1 MNRIRLDKY
10 LANTTGESRTK
21 VKEMIKSGRVK
32 VNGVT
37 ASGAE
42 DKIDSDSDEVTLDSK
57 PVVFEKYRYFM
68 FNKPAGC
75 VSATRDKLSDTV
87 LDFLKAE
94 NTAELF
100 PVGRLDKDSEGLLLI
115 TNDGA
120 LAHELLSP
128 KAHVDKVYFVKLDK
142 VLKDEDRAKI
152 EDCIDIG
159 DEKPCLPAKVETN
172 GEKEAF
178 ITINEGRFHQV
189 KRMFAA
195 VGYEVLYL
203 KRISMGTLKL
213 DDGLKPGEYRKLS
226 EEEIVNLRKR
236 GR

>member
-142 VLKDEDRAKI
+142 ELKDEDRAKI

-159 DEKPCLPAKVETN
+159 DEKPCLPAKVIIKD
-172 GEKEAF
+172 EKEAF

>member
-10 LANTTGESRTK
+10 LANTLGESRSK
-21 VKEMIKSGRVK
+21 VKEMIKAGRVK
-32 VNGVT
+32 VNGIT
-37 ASGAE
+37 SSSGE
-42 DKIDSDSDEVTLDSK
+42 DKIDSDADKVELDSVS
-57 PVVFEKYRYFM
+57 VVFEKYRYYM

-94 NTAELF
+94 NTRDLF

-120 LAHELLSP
+120 LSHELLSP
-128 KAHVDKVYFVKLDK
+128 NSHVDKVYFVKLDK
-142 VLKDEDRAKI
+142 DLKEDDRVKI

-159 DEKPCLPAKVETN
+159 DDKPCLRAKVEIS
-172 GEKEAF
+172 GEKEAY
-178 ITINEGRFHQV
+178 ITITEGRFHQV

-203 KRISMGTLKL
+203 KRISMGPLKL
-213 DDGLKPGEYRKLS
+213 DDNLEPGEYRKLS
-226 EEEIVNLRKR
+226 EEEIEVLRKR

>member
-195 VGYEVLYL
+195 AGYEVTYL
-203 KRISMGTLKL
+203 KRIAMGSLKL
-213 DDGLKPGEYRKLS
+213 GDDLEPGQYRRVS
-226 EEEIVNLRKR
+226 EDEIEDLRKR
-236 GR
+236 G

>member
-21 VKEMIKSGRVK
+21 VKEMIKAGRVK
-32 VNGVT
+32 VNGTTV
-37 ASGAE
+37 SGAE
-42 DKIDSDSDEVTLDSK
+42 DKIDPDSDEVTLDSK
-57 PVVFEKYRYFM
+57 PVVFEKYRYYM

-94 NTAELF
+94 NTADLF

-142 VLKDEDRAKI
+142 ELKEEDRAKI

-159 DEKPCLPAKVETN
+159 DEKPCLPAKVETKD
-172 GEKEAF
+172 EKEAF

-203 KRISMGTLKL
+203 KRISMGTLML

>member
-21 VKEMIKSGRVK
+21 VKEMIKAGRVK
-32 VNGVT
+32 VNGTTV
-37 ASGAE
+37 SGAE
-42 DKIDSDSDEVTLDSK
+42 DKIDPDSDEVTLDSK
-57 PVVFEKYRYFM
+57 PVVFEKYRYYM

-94 NTAELF
+94 NTADLF

-142 VLKDEDRAKI
+142 ELKEEDRAKI

-159 DEKPCLPAKVETN
+159 DEKPCLPAKVETKDEN
-172 GEKEAF
+172 EAF

-203 KRISMGTLKL
+203 KRISMGTLML